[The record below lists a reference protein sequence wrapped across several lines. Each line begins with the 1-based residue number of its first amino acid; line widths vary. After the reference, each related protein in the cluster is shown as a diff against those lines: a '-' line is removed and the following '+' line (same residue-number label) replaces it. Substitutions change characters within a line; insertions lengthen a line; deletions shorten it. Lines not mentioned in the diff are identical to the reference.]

1 MYNQS
6 SEKKKRTIPFA
17 AIDKIDKELERLT
30 QCGVLSKVDYS
41 DWAALVV
48 YVKKKSGEI
57 RVCADFFTGLNSAIE
72 DHHYPQPSP
81 EEIFTKLNGG
91 RYFSKIYLSE
101 AYLQI
106 PTDEESSKLLCI
118 STHGGLFKYGRLLFG
133 VKTAPA
139 VFQQIMDT
147 MIAGLDFTTA
157 YLDDILVK
165 SNSIKEH
172 KSFLKYFLNELGIM
186 G

>member
-1 MYNQS
+1 MTTKIKLKKNSQPVFR
-6 SEKKKRTIPFA
+6 KKRSIPFA

-41 DWAALVV
+41 DWAAPIV
-48 YVKKKSGEI
+48 YVKKKSEI
-57 RVCADFFTGLNSAIE
+57 RVSADFSTGLNSAIE
-72 DHHYPQPSP
+72 DHHYTLPGP

-91 RYFSKIYLSE
+91 RYFSKIDLTE

-106 PTDEESSKLLCI
+106 PTDHESTKLLCI
-118 STHGGLFKYGRLLFG
+118 STHRGLFMYERLPFG

-147 MIAGLDFTTA
+147 MIAGLDFATA

-165 SNSIKEH
+165 SNSIEEH
-172 KSFLKYFLNELGIM
+172 KGFPKKF
-186 G
+186 